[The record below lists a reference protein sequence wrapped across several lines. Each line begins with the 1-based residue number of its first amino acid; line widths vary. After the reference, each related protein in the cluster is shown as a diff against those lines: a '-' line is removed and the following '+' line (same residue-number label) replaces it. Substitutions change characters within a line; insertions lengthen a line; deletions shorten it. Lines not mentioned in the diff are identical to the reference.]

1 MHKTL
6 SQVIPQPKG
15 NRYSAA
21 LACVVGG
28 LLLLSGNAYATS
40 AHGPYAQN
48 DFGVVGLLQT
58 PTARMNAYGEFS
70 INYSD
75 TNEYRRSAVS
85 LQVFP
90 WLTATAR
97 YTDIRNRLYSEDPNF
112 SGDQTLKDKA
122 FDGK

>member
-1 MHKTL
+1 MHITL

-40 AHGPYAQN
+40 AYGPYAQN
-48 DFGVVGLLQT
+48 DFGRVGLLQT
-58 PTARMNAYGEFS
+58 PTARMNDHGEFS
-70 INYSD
+70 INYSN
-75 TNEYRRSAVS
+75 TNEYHRSAVS
-85 LQVFP
+85 VQVFT

-97 YTDIRNRLYSEDPNF
+97 YTDIRNPLYSEVPNF
-112 SGDQTLKDKA
+112 SSD
-122 FDGK
+122 